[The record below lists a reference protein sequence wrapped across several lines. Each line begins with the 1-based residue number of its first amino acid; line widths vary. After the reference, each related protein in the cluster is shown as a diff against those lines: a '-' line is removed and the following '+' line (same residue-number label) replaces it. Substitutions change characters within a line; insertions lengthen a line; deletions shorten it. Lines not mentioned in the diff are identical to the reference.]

1 MLANHK
7 DEIQLHMQLI
17 ADYLVCGPAVWW
29 CKEAQGEAIRFFD
42 GTCIGQANVRPEG
55 PIMRHYGD
63 TSVSE
68 VLQSVSECW
77 EKCISGKVELPLNEL
92 RLQDGDNGRG
102 RYVAWPPVEDHTARE
117 EEDMDVT
124 DIGKTNSQGVRTRDT
139 EDDERNGVKAA
150 QQEEY
155 YNDDCSV
162 DEEDDDSEEEEE
174 EEEEEGNEEEEQQ
187 HDVEADDNGQENS
200 QNQRKRK
207 RQTKSI
213 AKRQC
218 RRHLPFTP
226 AFHGD
231 NQSNADFQVE
241 PVDKPVEMETQG
253 YESKYG
259 KWLAFIIGD
268 RPDVR
273 NYDRLRAAVK
283 RGSGEKLTD
292 LKTCSKTMERILIS
306 RLRKIVSKISK
317 QRQEQATS
325 CAAQGRR
332 ATFIILELSTLN
344 FN

>member
-1 MLANHK
+1 
-7 DEIQLHMQLI
+7 
-17 ADYLVCGPAVWW
+17 
-29 CKEAQGEAIRFFD
+29 
-42 GTCIGQANVRPEG
+42 
-55 PIMRHYGD
+55 
-63 TSVSE
+63 
-68 VLQSVSECW
+68 
-77 EKCISGKVELPLNEL
+77 
-92 RLQDGDNGRG
+92 
-102 RYVAWPPVEDHTARE
+102 
-117 EEDMDVT
+117 MDVN

-155 YNDDCSV
+155 YNDDCNV

-174 EEEEEGNEEEEQQ
+174 EEEEEDNEEEDQQ
-187 HDVEADDNGQENS
+187 HDMEADDNGQENS

-207 RQTKSI
+207 GQTQSI
-213 AKRQC
+213 AKRQR

-241 PVDKPVEMETQG
+241 LVDEPVEMETQG

-259 KWLAFIIGD
+259 KWLAFIVGD

-283 RGSGEKLTD
+283 RGRREKLTD

-306 RLRKIVSKISK
+306 RLREIVSKISK